1 MTKPRVNVLCLGNM
15 YKYLKQGLTEALGHV
30 REYANKEDKVRAR
43 PSLALPKG
51 SKVKTK
57 KPLSYT
63 DLVSKLGFSLLTA
76 LDL

>member
-1 MTKPRVNVLCLGNM
+1 M
-15 YKYLKQGLTEALGHV
+15 YRYLKQGLTEALGHV
-30 REYANKEDKVRAR
+30 KEYANKEDKV
-43 PSLALPKG
+43 SLALPKG

-63 DLVSKLGFSLLTA
+63 DRVSKLGFSLRQH